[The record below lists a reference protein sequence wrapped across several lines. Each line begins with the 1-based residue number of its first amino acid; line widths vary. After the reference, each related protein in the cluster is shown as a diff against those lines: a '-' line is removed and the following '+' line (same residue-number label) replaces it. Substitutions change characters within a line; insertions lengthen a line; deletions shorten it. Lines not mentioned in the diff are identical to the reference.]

1 MAYRIIYFLKIII
14 IIPFSV
20 LAQAYDNENLIPM
33 RTESTLAMQ
42 SADFQN
48 EFNSAV
54 KNGNCSALL
63 RQFRIG

>member
-1 MAYRIIYFLKIII
+1 MRSLFIILLLSSNAI
-14 IIPFSV
+14 S
-20 LAQAYDNENLIPM
+20 QSYDNENLIPM

-54 KNGNCSALL
+54 KNGNCSELL
-63 RQFRIG
+63 